1 VKFKYETST
10 GGIRLILY
18 NSNQLSKQSS
28 KMDDDIDMLDL
39 DVLFNASNTENELD
53 MSNPL
58 QSAASFI
65 EGDIDELPTPAL
77 KEEISNSTSAKQAG
91 VTGNSIHMIL
101 YGNEVRC
108 LVLDPCVSHSANS
121 IVIRYYIS
129 TRIFKYIA

>member
-28 KMDDDIDMLDL
+28 KMDDDIDMIDL
-39 DVLFNASNTENELD
+39 DVLFNASNIENDILFELD

-65 EGDIDELPTPAL
+65 
-77 KEEISNSTSAKQAG
+77 
-91 VTGNSIHMIL
+91 
-101 YGNEVRC
+101 
-108 LVLDPCVSHSANS
+108 
-121 IVIRYYIS
+121 
-129 TRIFKYIA
+129 